1 MQRKTMFGSL
11 PRESKREGKDFK
23 EIHSKEGIKERDTF
37 IGSLRDD
44 KEKEFR
50 RSHSIRKLDKL
61 DKRLRVD
68 DIK

>member
-1 MQRKTMFGSL
+1 MFGSL
-11 PRESKREGKDFK
+11 PRESKREGKDLK
-23 EIHSKEGIKERDTF
+23 EIHSKEGIKQRDTF
-37 IGSLRDD
+37 IGNLRDD